1 MKKTKLLST
10 FRYLTL
16 IVLVGLGL
24 GAILFVLKGNVLAV
38 GILAAV
44 AVLISLVW
52 HWISTRCP
60 KCKRGWY
67 MKVISRETLFEEDVH
82 VTESIHVWHPW
93 DKAYQPG
100 QVAAKATRKAYKE
113 TLKCRKCGHT
123 EAHVRT
129 VHLKH

>member
-52 HWISTRCP
+52 HWISTCCP

-67 MKVISRETLFEEDVH
+67 MKVISREPLYDEDVS
-82 VTESIHVWHPW
+82 VTDNLSAWSAT
-93 DKAYQPG
+93 DKSYHSSS
-100 QVAAKATRKAYKE
+100 VATNATRKVYKE

-123 EAHVRT
+123 ETLVRT
-129 VHLKH
+129 VNLKH